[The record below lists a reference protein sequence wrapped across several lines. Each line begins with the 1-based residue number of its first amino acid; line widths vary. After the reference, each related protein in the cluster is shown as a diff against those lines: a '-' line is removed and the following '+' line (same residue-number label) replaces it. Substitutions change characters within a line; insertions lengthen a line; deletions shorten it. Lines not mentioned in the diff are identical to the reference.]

1 MGDRKLI
8 VGGTIV
14 TGFEVIQ
21 GGFVLIEGQKIV
33 DAGRIDQLPDTDAR
47 VIMVP
52 SGYLVMPGFIDMHVH
67 GALGADV
74 MDGRDA
80 LEVISTALAAEGV
93 TGFLPTVMTDSEEK
107 ISRALSG
114 VGSVDGAEV
123 LGIHLEGPFI
133 NRAKA
138 GAQPVEYIRKYDKE
152 LFREW
157 QMTAAGMIKLITV
170 APETDVSMVREL
182 VSEGVIVSAGHTDAT
197 YLEMIQAIAEGVS
210 HVTHLFNGM
219 RGMHH
224 REPGI
229 VGASLLD
236 KRVQVE
242 IIYDGIHVRDEMV
255 ELVYRLKGS
264 EGIILVTDGMRA
276 KGLSDGEY
284 ELAGQK
290 VVVRNKE
297 ARLESGVL
305 AGSTLRMNEA
315 VRRASSLGDLADLV
329 RMSSLN
335 AAIKLGIEK
344 RKGSIER
351 GKDADLVIVDPEF
364 GVWKTYCRGD
374 EVYDAGAM
382 GKWLSGTI

>member
-1 MGDRKLI
+1 MGWSGLGDRKLI

-21 GGFVLIEGQKIV
+21 DGFVIIEGQKIMDV
-33 DAGRIDQLPDTDAR
+33 GRIDQLPDTDAR

-52 SGYLVMPGFIDMHVH
+52 YGYLVMPGFIDMHVH

-80 LEVISTALAAEGV
+80 LEVISTALPAEGV
-93 TGFLPTVMTDSEEK
+93 TSFLPTVMTDSEEK

-138 GAQPVEYIRKYDKE
+138 GAQPIEYIRKYDKE

-170 APETDVSMVREL
+170 APETDVSMVRDL

-224 REPGI
+224 RELGI

-315 VRRASSLGDLADLV
+315 VRRASSLGDLGDLV

-351 GKDADLVIVDPEF
+351 GKDADLVIVDSEF
-364 GVWKTYCRGD
+364 GVWKTYCRGG
-374 EVYDAGAM
+374 EV
-382 GKWLSGTI
+382 I

>member
-21 GGFVLIEGQKIV
+21 DGFVIIEGQKIMDV
-33 DAGRIDQLPDTDAR
+33 GRIDQLPDTDAR

-52 SGYLVMPGFIDMHVH
+52 YGYLVMPGFIDMHVH

-80 LEVISTALAAEGV
+80 LEVISTALPAEGV
-93 TGFLPTVMTDSEEK
+93 TSFLPTVMTDSEEK

-138 GAQPVEYIRKYDKE
+138 GAQPIEYIRKYDKE

-170 APETDVSMVREL
+170 APETDVSMVRDL

-224 REPGI
+224 RELGI

-315 VRRASSLGDLADLV
+315 VRRASSLGDLGDLV

-351 GKDADLVIVDPEF
+351 GKDADLVIVDSEF
-364 GVWKTYCRGD
+364 GVWKTYCRGG
-374 EVYDAGAM
+374 EV
-382 GKWLSGTI
+382 I